1 MAWLTQALQVLRGG
15 GGVALLALGR
25 QACSEAAA
33 LLR

>member
-1 MAWLTQALQVLRGG
+1 MAWLTQALRVLPEG
-15 GGVALLALGR
+15 GGVAPLAPGR